1 LKNIKEKLVQ
11 MSIMYY
17 GVQNPDAKIKVKNEI
32 SKIVKKSHK
41 FRETNKEDY
50 EFITNIAKN
59 IT

>member
-17 GVQNPDAKIKVKNEI
+17 GVQNPDAKMKVKNEI

>member
-1 LKNIKEKLVQ
+1 MKNIKEKLVQ

-17 GVQNPDAKIKVKNEI
+17 GVQNPDAKAKVKNEI

>member
-1 LKNIKEKLVQ
+1 

-17 GVQNPDAKIKVKNEI
+17 GVQNPDAKAKVKNEI

-41 FRETNKEDY
+41 FRETNKKDY
-50 EFITNIAKN
+50 EFMTKLARN

>member
-1 LKNIKEKLVQ
+1 
-11 MSIMYY
+11 MSILYY
-17 GVQNPDAKIKVKNEI
+17 SIDNADAKSKVKDQI

>member
-17 GVQNPDAKIKVKNEI
+17 GVQNPDAKMKVKNEI

-41 FRETNKEDY
+41 FRDTNKEDY

>member
-1 LKNIKEKLVQ
+1 LNNLKEKLVQ

-17 GVQNPDAKIKVKNEI
+17 GVQDSDAKTKVKNEI

-50 EFITNIAKN
+50 QFITNIAKN

>member
-1 LKNIKEKLVQ
+1 

-17 GVQNPDAKIKVKNEI
+17 GVQDSEAKTKVKKEI

-50 EFITNIAKN
+50 EFITKLTRN

>member
-1 LKNIKEKLVQ
+1 

-59 IT
+59 ITLNAIQKKK

>member
-1 LKNIKEKLVQ
+1 MKNIKEKLVQ

-17 GVQNPDAKIKVKNEI
+17 GVQNPDAKMKVKNEI

>member
-1 LKNIKEKLVQ
+1 

-17 GVQNPDAKIKVKNEI
+17 GVQNPEAKAKVKNEI

-41 FRETNKEDY
+41 FRETNKEYY